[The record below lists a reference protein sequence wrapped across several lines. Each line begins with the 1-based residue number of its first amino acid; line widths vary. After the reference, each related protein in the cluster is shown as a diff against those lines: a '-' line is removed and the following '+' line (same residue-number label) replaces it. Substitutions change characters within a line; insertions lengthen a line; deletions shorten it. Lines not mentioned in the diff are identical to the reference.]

1 MEHDAYWCLVEDG
14 GGEFGGS
21 SLNATLRDYARIGVF
36 ALRDGVL
43 LDGTRVLPD
52 GWMADATQPSQ
63 GNAGY
68 GYQWWL
74 LDGGA
79 YSAAGIFG
87 QGIYVNP
94 ETRVVIAIHSAWDV
108 AVSDENV
115 ALKSAM
121 YAAINAAVSAD
132 R

>member
-1 MEHDAYWCLVEDG
+1 M
-14 GGEFGGS
+14 
-21 SLNATLRDYARIGVF
+21 
-36 ALRDGVL
+36 
-43 LDGTRVLPD
+43 LPD
-52 GWMADATQPSQ
+52 GWMGESTQPSQ

-94 ETRVVIAIHSAWDV
+94 ETRVVIALHSAWDV
-108 AVSDENV
+108 AVGDENV

-121 YAAINAAVSAD
+121 YAAIDAAVSN
-132 R
+132 RR